1 MSTSALPDTP
11 NLTQAVAAAQTLGLD
26 RLDAQLLLLH
36 VLGRPDR
43 DRGWLLAHDGDVLSG
58 DLADRFLA
66 LSLRR
71 AAGEP
76 LAYLVGSKEFYG
88 LQLQVDARVLVPRPD
103 TETLVDWAL
112 EVLSVPGIPDAAR
125 VLDLGTGSGAIAL
138 ALKKARPAL
147 EVTAVDA
154 SANALAVAR
163 GNAGRL
169 GLQLQFIEGNWL
181 SNVSGHFH
189 LIVSNPPYVADNDE
203 HLAALSHEPLN
214 ALAAGPDGLAD
225 IRTIIARAP
234 AHLHAGGWLLL
245 EHGYNQAAAVRE
257 LMAGQGF
264 DGVQTRPDLAGIAR
278 CTGGCWPA

>member
-1 MSTSALPDTP
+1 MGTSALPHTP

-36 VLGRPDR
+36 VLGRPDS

-58 DLADRFLA
+58 NLADRFLA

-112 EVLSVPGIPDAAR
+112 EVLSVPGIPDGAR

-169 GLQLQFIEGNWL
+169 GLQLQFIEGSWL

-225 IRTIIARAP
+225 IRTIIAAAP

-257 LMAGQGF
+257 LLAGQGF